1 MPELSATRA
10 AGLSR
15 LRDFVPLMG
24 QRYADERNVDRGP
37 GRHSSVSVLSPW
49 IRRRLLTEAEVVDA
63 AIAAHGPTAAAKFVE
78 EVLWRG
84 YFKGWMEHRP
94 QVWERYRDGLLADI
108 ALRDGDPGLRSA
120 VGRAEAGET
129 GLDCF
134 DAWAQELVAT
144 GYLHNH
150 ARMWFASIWI
160 FTLRLPWRLGAD
172 FFLRHLLDGD
182 PAVNTLG
189 WRWVGGLHT
198 RGKAYRARAGNIA
211 TFTAQRFLPRE
222 EDLDAG
228 AAGLEATEPE
238 GWPPLS
244 ALRAVTPP
252 RSGAPSALLI
262 TEEDCCLE
270 DFPLRALDL
279 RAAATLAASPLRSP
293 LAVSASVRRF
303 EAQALADAG
312 ERAGVEVG
320 HLQADRPETL
330 AQWASAVGATQIV
343 TPYVTRG
350 PLQDWLAAAAPSLAA
365 NGIVVAEWRRDWD
378 GAVWPQATAGYAKV
392 KQHIPTILAGTART
406 GGSG

>member
-1 MPELSATRA
+1 MTEFSATRA

-15 LRDFVPLMG
+15 LRDFVPFMG

-37 GRHSSVSVLSPW
+37 GRHSSVSTLSPW

-94 QVWERYRDGLLADI
+94 EVWERYRDGLLADI
-108 ALRDGDPGLRSA
+108 ALRDGDPRLRSA

-189 WRWVGGLHT
+189 WRWVAGLHT

-228 AAGLEATEPE
+228 ATGLEATEPE

-244 ALRAVTPP
+244 ALRAVTAPQ
-252 RSGAPSALLI
+252 SDAPSALLI

-270 DFPLRALDL
+270 DFPLRTLDL

-293 LAVSASVRRF
+293 LTVSASVRRF

-312 ERAGVEVG
+312 ERVGVEVAR
-320 HLQADRPETL
+320 LQADRPEAL
-330 AQWASAVGATQIV
+330 AQWASAIGATQIV

-350 PLQDWLAAAAPSLAA
+350 PLYDWLAAAAPPLAA
-365 NGIVVAEWRRDWD
+365 NGIVVAEWRRSWD

-392 KQHIPTILAGTART
+392 KQHLPTILAGTGRT